1 MTALLPAESV
11 GEVRAFAGAGKAP
24 APAAHPLEAMC
35 IALRQELE
43 EARVAIADGQ
53 RDRERAVET
62 AWGEGRQAGLAQA
75 EEREAERLVALGKAL
90 EGAVGAVDE
99 RLAGLDRLAAEL
111 AAAALTRLFDDPAAL
126 RAMSASFIA
135 RQVQGLKDA
144 RLVRAQVSAQDFVDT
159 ENLAALGARL
169 RDAGVEVEIIPDAA
183 LKSGQAR
190 LDLTLGR
197 AELDLSEQ
205 WQSLAALLRSMAR
218 E

>member
-1 MTALLPAESV
+1 MHRHRSLILV
-11 GEVRAFAGAGKAP
+11 IVVLI
-24 APAAHPLEAMC
+24 AA
-35 IALRQELE
+35 
-43 EARVAIADGQ
+43 V
-53 RDRERAVET
+53 V
-62 AWGEGRQAGLAQA
+62 
-75 EEREAERLVALGKAL
+75 
-90 EGAVGAVDE
+90 
-99 RLAGLDRLAAEL
+99 
-111 AAAALTRLFDDPAAL
+111 
-126 RAMSASFIA
+126 IA